1 MKKFFKIVGI
11 TALTILLLLII
22 VPFAFQ
28 GQIKNMVKDL
38 INQNLNA
45 KVEFT
50 DVSLSFIRSFP
61 QANVSVEDLLITNN
75 DSFDGETFLSTKN
88 LAFTMSVKELF
99 KNAAEEPIIVNSI
112 KIDEALLTLKTD
124 AFGNANWD
132 IVKTDDSK
140 NTNVKA
146 DTATGNFSFDI
157 ENYTIN
163 NSALTYID
171 EVSNTQMYITE
182 LNHSGKGTFS
192 AETSELDTHT
202 DAHLS
207 MVVDSTQYLDNNKVL
222 LDATIGMDLDNQ
234 KYTFM
239 DNKGFINK
247 LPLHFEGFVQ
257 IIEEGQTID
266 ITFENP
272 ESSFKDFLAVI
283 PEAYS
288 KNIDGVQTSGDFKV
302 NGIIKGNITETTIP
316 TFDISI
322 VSNNA
327 SFKYPDLPK
336 SVSDITI
343 NTKILNETGNVD
355 DTYIDIEKLNFR
367 IDQDVFKSSAS
378 IKNLTKNML
387 VNANVDG
394 VLNLGNLSKAYPIE
408 LEKELSGILKA
419 NLNLAFDMDAIE
431 TNAYERISANGNM
444 NVRDILFSTDAMANP
459 VQISKADMDFNP
471 KTVSLNSFDAKTG
484 TSDFSAAGTINN
496 LLGFILSDKE
506 LQGNFKLNSNNLV
519 LSDIM
524 VEGTESNN
532 STKQEIAETASDG
545 NVSSQSS
552 MKIPD
557 FLDCTISANVK
568 KVVYD
573 NLILNNVSGVLRIK
587 DETANLENLSSN
599 IFNGILAV
607 KGKVSTKTDIPTFD
621 MDLAADGFDIASSFE
636 QLELLKNLA
645 PIAKVLQGKLN
656 TTIGLKGSLN
666 NEMTPNLSTVSG
678 SAFAELLTTE
688 INQSQS
694 PLLSKLDG
702 ALDFVDFS
710 ELDLK
715 DLQANLNFSDGRVN
729 IKPFNLNYKDI
740 EITVSGSHGFD
751 KTLSYS
757 AMLDVPAKYL
767 GSEVNRLIGKIN
779 DSEVDNLTIP
789 ITANIDG
796 TFTSPNVK
804 TDLTSGVTSLTNQL
818 IEIQKQKL
826 IGQGKDE
833 VKDLLGGILGSK
845 DKTAP
850 DSTAIKSDTTSTKT
864 NTDSVKENV
873 KNILGGL
880 LSDRKKKADS
890 TNKE

>member
-75 DSFDGETFLSTKN
+75 DPFDGETFLSTKN

-506 LQGNFKLNSNNLV
+506 LQGNFKLNSNNLF

>member
-75 DSFDGETFLSTKN
+75 DPFDGETFLSTKN

-112 KIDEALLTLKTD
+112 KINEALLTLKTD

-506 LQGNFKLNSNNLV
+506 LQGNFKLNSNNLF